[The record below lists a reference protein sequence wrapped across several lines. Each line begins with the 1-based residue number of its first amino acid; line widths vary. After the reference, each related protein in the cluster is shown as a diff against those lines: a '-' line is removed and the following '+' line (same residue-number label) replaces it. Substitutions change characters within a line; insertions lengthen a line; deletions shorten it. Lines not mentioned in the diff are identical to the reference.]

1 MLLESHQVIEGI
13 DLRQVAGVD
22 QAREQIADKQP
33 VPGLVKEGVFAIM
46 QTIRC
51 RELIAYKLRDF

>member
-1 MLLESHQVIEGI
+1 MFLESHPVIEGI
-13 DLRQVAGVD
+13 DLRHVAGVD
-22 QAREQIADKQP
+22 RVREQNADKRP
-33 VPGLVKEGVFAIM
+33 LPGLVKEGVFAIM